1 MLLKNLCILRKFRYS
16 NDMSIDLHTH
26 STASDGDF
34 APVSLVD
41 LAHQNGVSVL
51 ALTDHDT
58 LSGNGLAYLRARELG
73 MRFIPGIELSTNWG
87 KTCIHVVG
95 LNVDPENTALKNKC
109 EEIAELRTMRAAKI
123 AHRLEALGIPDTLE
137 NIHAKFPKVE
147 NISRAHFA
155 RILMARGVVKNEQQA
170 FDRFLG
176 TEGPAYVASP
186 WPELEESLTLI
197 KNAGGVAVLAHPMRY
212 KFKSKLSLDALLED
226 FVKAG
231 GAGIE
236 VSSGS
241 QSPAYSPV
249 CEAMARN
256 YHLYASCGSDFHR
269 VGAERP
275 YPGSEPVLPKELPF
289 ILDLIQ

>member
-1 MLLKNLCILRKFRYS
+1 MT
-16 NDMSIDLHTH
+16 IDLHTH

-34 APVSLVD
+34 SPAALVD
-41 LAHQNGVSVL
+41 LAHQNGVTVL

-58 LSGNGLAYLRARELG
+58 LRGNTEALVRANAYS

-95 LNVDPENTALKNKC
+95 LNVDPENAALKGKC
-109 EEIAELRTMRAAKI
+109 EEIAELRTSRAAKI

-137 NIHAKFPKVE
+137 DVHAKFPKVE

-155 RILMARGVVKNEQQA
+155 RVLLARGIVKNEQQA

-176 TEGPAYVASP
+176 TEAPAYVPTP
-186 WPELEESLTLI
+186 WPNLEESLALI
-197 KNAGGVAVLAHPMRY
+197 KGAGGMAVLAHPMRY
-212 KFKSKLSLDALLED
+212 KFKSKLSLDVLLED

-231 GAGIE
+231 GVGIE

-241 QSPAYSPV
+241 QSPAYSPI

-269 VGAERP
+269 VGADRP
-275 YPGSEPVLPKELPF
+275 YPGSEPELAKDLPL
-289 ILDLIQ
+289 ILDLVK

>member
-1 MLLKNLCILRKFRYS
+1 MT
-16 NDMSIDLHTH
+16 IDLHTH
-26 STASDGDF
+26 SNASDGDL
-34 APVSLVD
+34 APAALVD
-41 LAHQNGVSVL
+41 IAHQNGVTVL

-58 LSGNGLAYLRARELG
+58 LRGNAEAFSRAKEYG

-95 LNVDPENTALKNKC
+95 LNVDPEDLPLNKKC
-109 EEIAELRTMRAAKI
+109 EEIAEMRSTRAARI
-123 AHRLEALGIPDTLE
+123 AHRLEALGIADTLE
-137 NIHAKFPKVE
+137 DIHAKFPHVT

-155 RILMARGVVKNEQQA
+155 RILLARGVVKTEQQA

-176 TEGPAYVASP
+176 SEAPAYVPAP
-186 WPELEESLTLI
+186 WPTLDESLTLI
-197 KNAGGVAVLAHPMRY
+197 KNAGGLAVLAHPMRY
-212 KFKSKLSLDALLED
+212 KFKSKLTLDALLED
-226 FVKAG
+226 FVRLG
-231 GAGIE
+231 GVGIE

-249 CEAMARN
+249 CEAMAKN

-275 YPGSEPVLPKELPF
+275 YPGSEPELAKDLPN
-289 ILDLIQ
+289 ILDLIK